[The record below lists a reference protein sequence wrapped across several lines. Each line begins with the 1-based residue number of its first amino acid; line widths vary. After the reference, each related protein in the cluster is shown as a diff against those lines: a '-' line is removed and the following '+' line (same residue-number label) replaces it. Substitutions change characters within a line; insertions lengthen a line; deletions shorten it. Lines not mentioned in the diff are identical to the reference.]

1 MSVSKVVSRPPSR
14 AEALDRDVG
23 FVAARCRPNTVVATV
38 SVLES

>member
-1 MSVSKVVSRPPSR
+1 MWEVVPRPLSR

-38 SVLES
+38 SALES